1 MTVHSVLVR
10 VEPVPCATAVRQ
22 AAPWLRPY
30 VVGYG
35 GFRTRI
41 DGQVQRRML
50 PLNLVTLIVDVEAPV
65 RLMTGPRGTP
75 LAGDT
80 PWRHGVTI
88 GLTPAGM
95 AALTGMPMRAVA
107 GETADLRAVLGARGD
122 ELAERVAEAPTWSKR
137 FTLLDDLLTAWLRP
151 ERAADGAVDR
161 AWWHLQETGG
171 RIPIDRL
178 AETMSIGR
186 RGLESGFRRE
196 IGLTPKTVARI
207 ARFQR
212 ATAVLCTPAPLT
224 RAVDCGYADQPHLTR
239 EVRAMAGVTPS
250 GLRAFLQYHEPLRD

>member
-10 VEPVPCATAVRQ
+10 AEPVPCATAVRR
-22 AAPWLRPY
+22 AASWLRPY

-41 DGQVQRRML
+41 AGPVQRRML

-65 RLMTGPRGTP
+65 RLVTGPRGTP
-75 LAGDT
+75 LAGET
-80 PWRHGVTI
+80 PWRHGVTV
-88 GLTPAGM
+88 GLTPAGV
-95 AALTGMPMRAVA
+95 AALTGVPMRALA
-107 GETADLRAVLGARGD
+107 GQTAGLDAVLGARGD
-122 ELAERVAEAPTWSKR
+122 ELAERVAEASSWTER
-137 FTLLDDLLTAWLRP
+137 FALLDDLLTGWLRP
-151 ERAADGAVDR
+151 ERATDGAVQR
-161 AWWHLQETGG
+161 AWWRLQETGG
-171 RIPIDRL
+171 RIAIQRL
-178 AETMSIGR
+178 AEAMSIGR

-212 ATAVLCTPAPLT
+212 ATTVLGTAEPLV
-224 RAVDCGYADQPHLTR
+224 RAVDCGYSDQPHLTR
-239 EVRAMAGVTPS
+239 EVRAMAGVTPA